1 MLDLAGLRAG
11 SIPRWFFDEARRRA
25 IDMNQNAMTPRITP
39 WSLCAALAVVA
50 SIGMAET
57 PIPDFD
63 IEATCREYLRQ
74 TGILD
79 AEAWL
84 PSCLEGHR
92 RNRQFAL
99 PIWQVAPDIARNSCG
114 SKVKTYAELSECLMK
129 ELPECERIRL
139 IKNMWDKGDRK
150 QYEPPVGAP

>member
-1 MLDLAGLRAG
+1 
-11 SIPRWFFDEARRRA
+11 
-25 IDMNQNAMTPRITP
+25 MTPHIKP

-50 SIGMAET
+50 SIGTAET

-63 IEATCREYLRQ
+63 IEGTCREYLRR

-84 PSCLEGHR
+84 PSCLEGQR
-92 RNRQFAL
+92 KNRQFAL
-99 PIWQVAPDIARNSCG
+99 PIWQAAPDIARESCG

-129 ELPECERIRL
+129 ELPEHERIR
-139 IKNMWDKGDRK
+139 IIQNMWEKDGRK
-150 QYEPPVGAP
+150 QYKPADGPP